1 MAFGNFLDDDTLE
14 SLADGDTAFLRT
26 EVVGPQ
32 ADISRMSSRA
42 NPPGAYSVPTVGPA
56 SDFES
61 TGPFVRE
68 GDGVASRVR
77 VNPELAGFPSLG
89 QDDPDGM
96 KAGRAHLRGLMKAQR
111 LYAMNLAA
119 RDPQAAG
126 MALADLDGM
135 RDGFGALVG
144 EGWNGKEAA
153 HVLGVVGRVFG
164 GYGNAVEN
172 AKQLKRFADTRGVD
186 LQTAGNELWSLQKNF
201 GAGYLTDYGF
211 TGKVTPES
219 AHYENIRDNFTDILS
234 AMWKVEDDYD
244 WQFDQATYRDVF
256 NRCRRIAADL
266 DLAGLSLKAVGAE
279 AVVRSALKD
288 NGSLNDDSKLDRA
301 VSDLMASP
309 LRDRNLITLAPGF
322 AADTASNPFSAPGAA
337 TTRAERQA
345 EEEDLR
351 DFGLLRSMRQELF
364 RHRARSVNAGLGAD
378 DFTDYQTLQ
387 NGFVRAFRAYSTGS
401 AAVDDKT
408 FSALAK
414 NLIASIRAG
423 KQTSV
428 AEAAAELAP
437 KLSMSQADALGQWSR
452 SLLMDT
458 ADGDRRLR
466 DTAFPF
472 IEEIAAQAGMSYK
485 DPAMEPFIAQT
496 YNIVKRS
503 FLDRRTVASLDSVT
517 AETTDDAL
525 WDDVKARMAPQ
536 LRRLK
541 SITEAK
547 NAQLAKRAEQVAQAR
562 ERAKDE
568 GN

>member
-32 ADISRMSSRA
+32 ADIPRMSSRA
-42 NPPGAYSVPTVGPA
+42 NPGAYSVPTVGPA
-56 SDFES
+56 NDFES

-68 GDGVASRVR
+68 GDGIASRVR

-153 HVLGVVGRVFG
+153 HVLGAVGRVFG

-219 AHYENIRDNFTDILS
+219 AHYENIRNNFTDILS

-256 NRCRRIAADL
+256 NRCRKIAADL
-266 DLAGLSLKAVGAE
+266 DLAGLSVKSIGAE
-279 AVVRSALKD
+279 AIVRSALKD
-288 NGSLNDDSKLDRA
+288 NGSLNDDSKLDRS

-322 AADTASNPFSAPGAA
+322 AADTASNPFSAPGVA

-387 NGFVRAFRAYSTGS
+387 NGFVRAFRAFSTGS

-414 NLIASIRAG
+414 NLIASIHAG

-428 AEAAAELAP
+428 VEAAAELAP
-437 KLSMSQADALGQWSR
+437 KLSMGQADALGQWSR

-458 ADGDRRLR
+458 AEGDRRLR
-466 DTAFPF
+466 ETAYPF
-472 IEEIAAQAGMSYK
+472 IEETAARTGLSVK
-485 DPAMEPFIAQT
+485 DPAMEPFIAQA

-503 FLDRRTVASLDSVT
+503 FLDRRTVANLDSMT
-517 AETTDDAL
+517 AEITDDAL
-525 WDDVKARMAPQ
+525 WDDVDARLKPQ
-536 LRRLK
+536 LTRMG
-541 SITEAK
+541 SIVDAK
-547 NAQLAKRAEQVAQAR
+547 NVQIARQAQAR
-562 ERAKDE
+562 KADVL
-568 GN
+568 

>member
-42 NPPGAYSVPTVGPA
+42 NPGAYSVPTVRPA
-56 SDFES
+56 NDFES

-68 GDGVASRVR
+68 GGGVASRVR
-77 VNPELAGFPSLG
+77 VNPGLAGFPSLG

-135 RDGFGALVG
+135 RDGFDALVG

-153 HVLGVVGRVFG
+153 HVLGAVGRVFG
-164 GYGNAVEN
+164 GYGNATEN

-408 FSALAK
+408 FSALAE
-414 NLIASIRAG
+414 NLIASIRMG

-428 AEAAAELAP
+428 VEAAAELAP
-437 KLSMSQADALGQWSR
+437 KLSVSQSDALGQWSR

-472 IEEIAAQAGMSYK
+472 IEEIAAQTGMSYR

-503 FLDRRTVASLDSVT
+503 FLDRRTVANLDSVT

-536 LRRLK
+536 LKRLE
-541 SITEAK
+541 SITKAK

>member
-42 NPPGAYSVPTVGPA
+42 NPGAYSVPTVRPA
-56 SDFES
+56 NDFES

-68 GDGVASRVR
+68 GGGVASRVR
-77 VNPELAGFPSLG
+77 VNPGLAGFPSLG

-135 RDGFGALVG
+135 RDGFDALVG

-153 HVLGVVGRVFG
+153 HVLGAVGRVFG
-164 GYGNAVEN
+164 GYGNATEN

-408 FSALAK
+408 FSALAE
-414 NLIASIRAG
+414 NLIASIRTG

-428 AEAAAELAP
+428 VEAAAELAP
-437 KLSMSQADALGQWSR
+437 KLSVSQSDALGQWSR

-472 IEEIAAQAGMSYK
+472 IEEIAAQTGMSYR

-503 FLDRRTVASLDSVT
+503 FLDRRTVANLDSVT

-536 LRRLK
+536 LKRLE
-541 SITEAK
+541 SITKTK

>member
-42 NPPGAYSVPTVGPA
+42 NPGAYSVPTVRPA
-56 SDFES
+56 NDFES

-77 VNPELAGFPSLG
+77 VNPGLAGFPSLA
-89 QDDPDGM
+89 QDDPDGV

-135 RDGFGALVG
+135 RDGFDALVG

-153 HVLGVVGRVFG
+153 HVLGAVGRVFG
-164 GYGNAVEN
+164 GYGNATEN

-408 FSALAK
+408 FSALAE
-414 NLIASIRAG
+414 NLIASIRTG

-428 AEAAAELAP
+428 VEAAAELAP
-437 KLSMSQADALGQWSR
+437 KLSVSQSDALGQWSR

-472 IEEIAAQAGMSYK
+472 IEEIAAQTGMSYR

-503 FLDRRTVASLDSVT
+503 FLDRRTVANLDSVT

-536 LRRLK
+536 LKRLE
-541 SITEAK
+541 SITKTK

>member
-32 ADISRMSSRA
+32 ADISRTPPRA
-42 NPPGAYSVPTVGPA
+42 NPGAYSVPTVGPA
-56 SDFES
+56 NDFES

-119 RDPQAAG
+119 KDPQAAG

-153 HVLGVVGRVFG
+153 HVLGAVGRVFG

-219 AHYENIRDNFTDILS
+219 AHYENIRNNFTDILS

-322 AADTASNPFSAPGAA
+322 AADTASNPFSAPGVA

-387 NGFVRAFRAYSTGS
+387 NGFVRAFRAFSTGS

-472 IEEIAAQAGMSYK
+472 IEEIAAQTGMSYK

>member
-42 NPPGAYSVPTVGPA
+42 NPGTYSVPTVRPA
-56 SDFES
+56 NDFES

-77 VNPELAGFPSLG
+77 VNPGLAGFPSLG
-89 QDDPDGM
+89 QDDPDGV

-135 RDGFGALVG
+135 RDGFDALVG
-144 EGWNGKEAA
+144 DGWNGKEAA
-153 HVLGVVGRVFG
+153 HVLGAVGRVFG
-164 GYGNAVEN
+164 GYGNAAEN

-414 NLIASIRAG
+414 NLIASIRMG

-428 AEAAAELAP
+428 VEAAAELAP
-437 KLSMSQADALGQWSR
+437 KLSVSQSDALGQWSR

-472 IEEIAAQAGMSYK
+472 IEEIAAQTGMSYR

-503 FLDRRTVASLDSVT
+503 FLDRRTVANLDSVT

-536 LRRLK
+536 LKRLE
-541 SITEAK
+541 SITKAK

-568 GN
+568 GY

>member
-32 ADISRMSSRA
+32 ANISRTPPRT
-42 NPPGAYSVPTVGPA
+42 NPGTYSVPTVGPA
-56 SDFES
+56 NDFES

-153 HVLGVVGRVFG
+153 HVLGAVGRVFG

-219 AHYENIRDNFTDILS
+219 AHYENIRNNFTDILS

-288 NGSLNDDSKLDRA
+288 NGSLNDDSRLDRA

-387 NGFVRAFRAYSTGS
+387 NGFVRAFRAFSTGS

-428 AEAAAELAP
+428 MEAAAELAP
-437 KLSMSQADALGQWSR
+437 RLSMSQADALGQWSR

-472 IEEIAAQAGMSYK
+472 IEEIAAQTGMSYK

-503 FLDRRTVASLDSVT
+503 FLDRRTVANLDSVT

-547 NAQLAKRAEQVAQAR
+547 NAQLAARAEQVAQAR

>member
-32 ADISRMSSRA
+32 ADISRMPSRA
-42 NPPGAYSVPTVGPA
+42 NPGAYSVPTVGPA

-68 GDGVASRVR
+68 GDGIASRVR

-119 RDPQAAG
+119 KDPQAAG

-153 HVLGVVGRVFG
+153 HVLGAVGRVFG

-211 TGKVTPES
+211 TGKATPES
-219 AHYENIRDNFTDILS
+219 AHYENIRNNFTDILS

-266 DLAGLSLKAVGAE
+266 DLAGLSLKAAGAE
-279 AVVRSALKD
+279 AVVRSAHKD
-288 NGSLNDDSKLDRA
+288 NGSLNDDSRLDRA

-322 AADTASNPFSAPGAA
+322 AADTASNPFSAPGVA

-414 NLIASIRAG
+414 DLIASIRAG

-428 AEAAAELAP
+428 VEAAAELAP

-472 IEEIAAQAGMSYK
+472 IEEIAAQTGMSYK

-503 FLDRRTVASLDSVT
+503 FLDRRTVANLDSVT

>member
-42 NPPGAYSVPTVGPA
+42 NPGAYSVPTVRPA
-56 SDFES
+56 NDFES

-77 VNPELAGFPSLG
+77 VNPGLAGFPSLA
-89 QDDPDGM
+89 QDDPDGV

-135 RDGFGALVG
+135 RDGFDALVG

-153 HVLGVVGRVFG
+153 HVIGAVGRVFG
-164 GYGNAVEN
+164 GYGNATEN

-408 FSALAK
+408 FSALAE
-414 NLIASIRAG
+414 NLIASIRTG

-428 AEAAAELAP
+428 VEAAAELAP
-437 KLSMSQADALGQWSR
+437 KLSVSQSDALGQWSR

-472 IEEIAAQAGMSYK
+472 IEEIAAQTGMSYR

-503 FLDRRTVASLDSVT
+503 FLDRRTVANLDSVT

-536 LRRLK
+536 LKRLE
-541 SITEAK
+541 SITKTK

>member
-42 NPPGAYSVPTVGPA
+42 NPGAYSVPTVRPA
-56 SDFES
+56 NDFES

-68 GDGVASRVR
+68 GGGVASRVR
-77 VNPELAGFPSLG
+77 VNPGLAGFPSLG

-135 RDGFGALVG
+135 RDGFDALVG

-153 HVLGVVGRVFG
+153 HVLGAVGRVFG
-164 GYGNAVEN
+164 GYGNATEN

-322 AADTASNPFSAPGAA
+322 AADTASNPFSAPGVA

-408 FSALAK
+408 FSALAE
-414 NLIASIRAG
+414 NLIASIRMG

-428 AEAAAELAP
+428 VEAAAELAP
-437 KLSMSQADALGQWSR
+437 KLSVSQSDALGQWSR

-472 IEEIAAQAGMSYK
+472 IEEIAAQTGMSYR

-503 FLDRRTVASLDSVT
+503 FLDRRTVANLDSVT

-536 LRRLK
+536 LKRLE
-541 SITEAK
+541 SITKAK

>member
-14 SLADGDTAFLRT
+14 SLADGDTTFLRT

-42 NPPGAYSVPTVGPA
+42 NPGAYSVPTVRPA
-56 SDFES
+56 NDFES

-77 VNPELAGFPSLG
+77 VNPGLAGFPSLG

-135 RDGFGALVG
+135 RDGFDALVG

-153 HVLGVVGRVFG
+153 HVLGAVGRVFG
-164 GYGNAVEN
+164 GYGNATEN

-408 FSALAK
+408 FSALAE
-414 NLIASIRAG
+414 NLIASIRTG

-428 AEAAAELAP
+428 VEAAAELAP
-437 KLSMSQADALGQWSR
+437 KLSVSQSDALGQWSR

-472 IEEIAAQAGMSYK
+472 IEEIAAQTGMSYR

-503 FLDRRTVASLDSVT
+503 FLDRRTVANLDSVT
-517 AETTDDAL
+517 AETADDAL

-536 LRRLK
+536 LKRLE
-541 SITEAK
+541 SITKAK